1 MIRNWKAVLASLLL
15 SISMFGAGAAFT
27 GSARAQTVPA
37 LRREGASARNIVY
50 VRRRLEA
57 LMDQLQR
64 DERDYGGHRV
74 AALSDLQQA
83 REQLDEALEYDRS
96 HGH

>member
-1 MIRNWKAVLASLLL
+1 MVKNWKAVLASLLL
-15 SISMFGAGAAFT
+15 SVSMFGAGAAFT
-27 GSARAQTVPA
+27 ASAHAQNAQV
-37 LRREGASARNIVY
+37 LRGEGASAHNLMY

-64 DERDYGGHRV
+64 DQRDYGGHRV
-74 AALSDLQQA
+74 AALNDLQQA
-83 REQLDEALEYDRS
+83 RAQLDEAIEYDRT